1 MLYRWRQNESMNID
15 LYQMKCMLKNDGLA
29 CSRILNNISR
39 FKLNEDITVN
49 TGDVLEALTGM
60 QSELGEISGPI
71 NKWLFQEQRLDM
83 ENVAEELGDLM
94 WYTME
99 LCHAFGWNMSDILKR
114 NLEKIDKRYPDGF
127 SPEKSRKR
135 QRNDKL

>member
-1 MLYRWRQNESMNID
+1 MLYRWRQNECMNID

-29 CSRILNNISR
+29 CRRILNNISR
-39 FKLNEDITVN
+39 LKLNEGDNVN

-71 NKWLFQEQRLDM
+71 NKWLFQEQRLDT
-83 ENVAEELGDLM
+83 EHVAEELGDLM
-94 WYTME
+94 WYAME
-99 LCHAFGWNMSDILKR
+99 LCHAFGWNMSDILKK

-127 SPEKSRKR
+127 SPERSRERK
-135 QRNDKL
+135 QHDKL